1 MNNCIKNKIKNKIK
15 EISNNKKEY
24 FTFCSTKITS
34 LEKEIE
40 NKSIGALYL
49 SEEENEIIRDL
60 KIKLKEEKEKFQ
72 IKDSFFD
79 LIDFS
84 NEIYLKNNK
93 FNFLNLEVSLS
104 DNYLLIKSKENYNYL
119 YLSLN
124 QGIIISIT
132 KNNEISIKNNDLK
145 ETLKIRNMK
154 AEYKGSMD
162 VKLEVEKKEFLK
174 LFVEIINIILMNK
187 SIY

>member
-24 FTFCSTKITS
+24 FTFCSTKIAS
-34 LEKEIE
+34 LEEEIK
-40 NKSIGALYL
+40 NKSIGSLYL
-49 SEEENEIIRDL
+49 SEEENEIIKDL
-60 KIKLKEEKEKFQ
+60 KIKLEEEKEKFQ
-72 IKDSFFD
+72 VTDSSFD

-104 DNYLLIKSKENYNYL
+104 DNYLLIKGKENYNYL

-124 QGIIISIT
+124 QGILISIT
-132 KNNEISIKNNDLK
+132 KNNGISIKNNDLK
-145 ETLKIRNMK
+145 EVLKIRDMK
-154 AEYKGSMD
+154 AKYKGSIEAEL
-162 VKLEVEKKEFLK
+162 KVEKKEFLK

-187 SIY
+187 DIY